1 MVDQNTI
8 ISMTNA
14 NFTESTYTNN
24 NKKKNTVRMYF
35 KSKAQLYIVY
45 R

>member
-24 NKKKNTVRMYF
+24 NKKKIPSEYF

>member
-1 MVDQNTI
+1 MQKKIEMVDQNTI

-24 NKKKNTVRMYF
+24 NKKK
-35 KSKAQLYIVY
+35 KY
-45 R
+45 RQNVF

>member
-1 MVDQNTI
+1 MQKKIEMVDQNTI

-24 NKKKNTVRMYF
+24 KKK
-35 KSKAQLYIVY
+35 KY
-45 R
+45 RQNVF